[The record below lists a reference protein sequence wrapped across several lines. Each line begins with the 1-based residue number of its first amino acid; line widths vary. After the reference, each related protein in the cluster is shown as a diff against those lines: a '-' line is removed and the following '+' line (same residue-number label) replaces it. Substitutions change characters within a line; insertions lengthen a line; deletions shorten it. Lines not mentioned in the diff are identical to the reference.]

1 MDISELKGEVKTWNL
16 ASDSKLLEYL
26 QHFSSGVTDRT
37 KSFAE
42 KVDELTFDVADS
54 EVSLKNTFN
63 DFLMLGNSQFIEN
76 VSTTVAF
83 FALFANWNKTT
94 SKHIFSQRV
103 YDDDEEEEE
112 EAVTEPE
119 ACTLSDPF
127 PNLKEAFSLGQEALK
142 LFFVE
147 DSPDEKF
154 EVWN

>member
-1 MDISELKGEVKTWNL
+1 MRNSITVLVLYLNYFRVRNSSSFLVFYKIMDISELKGEAKTWNL

-83 FALFANWNKTT
+83 FALFAN
-94 SKHIFSQRV
+94 
-103 YDDDEEEEE
+103 
-112 EAVTEPE
+112 
-119 ACTLSDPF
+119 
-127 PNLKEAFSLGQEALK
+127 
-142 LFFVE
+142 
-147 DSPDEKF
+147 
-154 EVWN
+154 